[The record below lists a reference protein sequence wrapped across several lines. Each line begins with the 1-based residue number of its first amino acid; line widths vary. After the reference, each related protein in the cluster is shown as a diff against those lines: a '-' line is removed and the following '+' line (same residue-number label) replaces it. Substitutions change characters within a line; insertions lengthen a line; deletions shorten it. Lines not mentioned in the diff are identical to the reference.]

1 MSGVI
6 AVELVVAAM
15 LFGAVKFLTE
25 RRCGLTWLL
34 AVCAIV
40 GCSEPHEGS
49 RGDELCPSGGN
60 Q

>member
-1 MSGVI
+1 MI
-6 AVELVVAAM
+6 AVELVVAAVG
-15 LFGAVKFLTE
+15 GAVWFLTV
-25 RRCGLTWLL
+25 RWRGLIWRL
-34 AVCAIV
+34 AVCAMV